1 VNLPHAQEE
10 TSFLA
15 AIAQQHHIHL
25 EGPLDERDAVIDS
38 LREGRFQLLHF
49 ATHGSFDPSAADRAE
64 LHLVDGSLTP
74 ADLMGGD
81 LSGLRTRRPLV
92 FLNACHS
99 GQVALSLTG
108 LGGWADKF
116 FREARASAFVGTLWE
131 VSDELAA
138 DFARVFYT
146 ELALGKSLGVALQTA
161 RLYIRDQ
168 EPANP
173 TWLAYALYGDP
184 NGRVKFG

>member
-1 VNLPHAQEE
+1 MQHNADQSEL
-10 TSFLA
+10 TLA
-15 AIAQQHHIHL
+15 
-25 EGPLDERDAVIDS
+25 
-38 LREGRFQLLHF
+38 
-49 ATHGSFDPSAADRAE
+49 
-64 LHLVDGSLTP
+64 DGSLTP

-81 LSGLRTRRPLV
+81 LRGIRMQRPLV

-138 DFARVFYT
+138 EFAA
-146 ELALGKSLGVALQTA
+146 ELLFG
-161 RLYIRDQ
+161 
-168 EPANP
+168 P
-173 TWLAYALYGDP
+173 
-184 NGRVKFG
+184 GRGQDAG